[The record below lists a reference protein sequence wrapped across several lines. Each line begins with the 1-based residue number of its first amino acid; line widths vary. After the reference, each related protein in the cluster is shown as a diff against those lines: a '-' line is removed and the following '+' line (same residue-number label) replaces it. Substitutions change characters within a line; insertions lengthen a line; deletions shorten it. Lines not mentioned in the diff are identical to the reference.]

1 MTRYVIFYFIKHL
14 LSPMSAIH
22 TTPLILTLKQSRRP
36 CNLHLPPVYRL
47 LRKCIAMIPPMFCS
61 LLWRIIE
68 VKIRI
73 VFPTTSPRITYLPEQ
88 IFAQRAKSPR
98 IFDPRDRIYNIPTLH
113 IGRKSSRTLSFLFV
127 CTSSRRTRIIP
138 IISTSTSTS
147 TLLHIFCHFK
157 RNVT

>member
-1 MTRYVIFYFIKHL
+1 MLYFIFYFIKHL

-36 CNLHLPPVYRL
+36 CNFRLPPVYRL
-47 LRKCIAMIPPMFCS
+47 LRKCVAMIPPMFCC
-61 LLWRIIE
+61 LLRRIIK

-73 VFPTTSPRITYLPEQ
+73 IFPTTSPRIAYLPEQ

-113 IGRKSSRTLSFLFV
+113 IGRKSLRSFSFFFV
-127 CTSSRRTRIIP
+127 CTSSSHRTRIIP
-138 IISTSTSTS
+138 IIST

-157 RNVT
+157 RNVK